1 MNDENAPLRVGEVR
15 PSQMLYTY
23 GVGSIVELPN
33 ISVIVMGLG
42 SWDDSNLRSIHES
55 RLLRAVKNKLSDSVE
70 RLVALP
76 RKSDDEATN
85 PVAESF
91 STVGVPVAIFPRW
104 QRCISC
110 GVLARVD
117 SGLFRLKT
125 TDRVHPDRI
134 RYEHIN
140 CTRGAKT
147 SVVVPAR
154 FLVACSNGHLDDFPW
169 IHFVHYGKE
178 PCEAP
183 SLKLNDKG
191 LSGQTTD
198 VWVECAC
205 GKSRQ
210 MSQAFDKENEGV
222 LPKCSSRHPH
232 LDIYEEGC
240 NETSR
245 AMLLGASNSWFPEI
259 ISIFSI
265 PTGSDRL
272 KQIVDKNWANLEDAL
287 SLADL
292 KRFRKNWVKNALM
305 PELKEFS
312 DEELWA
318 AIEAKNSQ
326 AGDDN
331 EEDDHDD
338 LKIPEWK
345 VFSNPENAPESDD
358 LKLSPEKV
366 PVEYNQFLE
375 RITLA
380 HRLREV
386 SALIGFTRIEAP
398 GESLGEAELNFPDNA
413 PLTASDPEWVPAG
426 EVRGEGLFLQFKEQA
441 IQNWEKQPA
450 VRKREGEL
458 FRAWVAWRGVRKLEP
473 YDAGFP
479 GARYV
484 LLHSFSHALIRELAL
499 ECGYAAASIRERIY
513 STDFDSDGEP
523 MAGVLLYTAAS
534 DSEGTLGGLVN
545 LGKSETLGRL
555 IDRALDKMKFCSSD
569 PLCAEHDVMPD
580 GKTLHGS
587 ACHACLFASET
598 SCEKGN
604 RLLDRG
610 YLVETLGR
618 KGMEFFLD

>member
-1 MNDENAPLRVGEVR
+1 MKSENAPLRVGEVR

-42 SWDDSNLRSIHES
+42 NWADSSLKSIHES
-55 RLLRAVKNKLSDSVE
+55 RLLRAVKNGLSDSVE

-76 RKSDDEATN
+76 RKSDDDATN
-85 PVAESF
+85 PLAESF
-91 STVGVPVAIFPRW
+91 SKVGVPVAIFPRW
-104 QRCISC
+104 QRCVSC

-117 SGLFRLKT
+117 SGLFKLKT
-125 TDRVHPDRI
+125 DLFHPDRI

-140 CTRGAKT
+140 CTRGSKS

-154 FLVACSNGHLDDFPW
+154 FLVACAKGHLDDFPW
-169 IHFVHYGKE
+169 LHFVHYGQE
-178 PCEAP
+178 QCEAP
-183 SLKLNDKG
+183 SLKITDRG

-198 VWVECAC
+198 VWVECSC

-210 MSQAFDKENEGV
+210 MSQAFDSENEGI
-222 LPKCSSRHPH
+222 LPKCSGRHPH
-232 LDIYEEGC
+232 LNIIEKDC

-265 PTGSDRL
+265 PAGADRL
-272 KQIVDKNWANLEDAL
+272 KQIVDKNWDNLEDAV
-287 SLADL
+287 SLATL
-292 KRFRKNWVKNALM
+292 TILRKSWAKNALM

-318 AIEAKNSQ
+318 AIEAKTLQSS
-326 AGDDN
+326 DDN
-331 EEDDHDD
+331 EDNGHDD
-338 LKIPEWK
+338 LKIPEWQ
-345 VFSNPENAPESDD
+345 VFSNPDHAPESDD
-358 LKLSPEKV
+358 LKLAREKV
-366 PVEYNQFLE
+366 PVEYDQFLE
-375 RITLA
+375 KVTLA

-398 GESLGEAELNFPDNA
+398 GESIGGAELSFPDHA
-413 PLTASDPEWVPAG
+413 PLTVSDPKWVPAG

-441 IQNWEKQPA
+441 IQDWEKQPA
-450 VRKREGEL
+450 VRKRESEL
-458 FRAWVAWRGVRKLEP
+458 LRAWEAWRRVRRLEP
-473 YDAGFP
+473 FEAGFP
-479 GARYV
+479 GARYI

-499 ECGYAAASIRERIY
+499 ECGYASASIRERIY
-513 STDFDSDGEP
+513 STAFESDGEP

-555 IDRALDKMKFCSSD
+555 IHQALEKMKFCSSD
-569 PLCAEHDVMPD
+569 PLCAEHDVTPD

-604 RLLDRG
+604 RLLDRS